1 MEEVEKETRKYPSL
15 PSNYVTLAQLH
26 ERWLEEK
33 ELIQKEKEQKEEEER
48 QRKLQLQKLEEE
60 EQQQK
65 RKLERLKGGRG
76 IDYKPIHWNWKAKEK
91 IEPREEEQLEV
102 THHTAQP
109 TRAVGEKESAPAR
122 RKGGSKGAKG
132 AIRRIE
138 NADRAAEIERS
149 LGDFSTNGDKG
160 NAHLIMVSKSKGTTN
175 EFRPRRENAD
185 RTAVNEREV
194 GDFSTNDVK
203 DNPPARRS
211 GESKGARSRL
221 LWTNENAHR
230 TAENERE
237 AGNFF
242 LTNGGKEDAPL
253 RRSGKLTG
261 TTNELRPRRK
271 KPNRTAE
278 NEREVGGFSTND
290 VKENPPAIRNGKSKN
305 KSWRM
310 RENADRTVKN
320 EREAGGFSLA
330 IGVNSETTRLEAGD
344 SLTVIVKRG
353 NNASGSRNGESKG
366 DWSRSRRTRENADPT
381 AENEREVGDLS
392 TNGEKGVCSSEFRP
406 MAENDDRTCVIEEK
420 LGDSS
425 TNGEK
430 EGCSSEFRPYRENA
444 DPTAEIERDLGHF
457 SMNGKNEKG
466 NVTATRPNTGKYHGN
481 RKYKGYSVAR
491 QRGNGEYRAYGKVG
505 GQREE
510 WKASGAGMVWVR
522 KGELSDG
529 PSTGNWNG

>member
-15 PSNYVTLAQLH
+15 PSNYVTLAQLQ
-26 ERWLEEK
+26 ERWLK
-33 ELIQKEKEQKEEEER
+33 EQERIQKEEEQKEEEER

-102 THHTAQP
+102 THHTAQA
-109 TRAVGEKESAPAR
+109 TRVVGVKESAPTR

-132 AIRRIE
+132 VIRRIE
-138 NADRAAEIERS
+138 NADRAAEIERR

-160 NAHLIMVSKSKGTTN
+160 NAHLIIISKSKGTTN

-211 GESKGARSRL
+211 GDSKGARSRL
-221 LWTNENAHR
+221 LWTRENAHR

-242 LTNGGKEDAPL
+242 LTNG
-253 RRSGKLTG
+253 
-261 TTNELRPRRK
+261 
-271 KPNRTAE
+271 
-278 NEREVGGFSTND
+278 
-290 VKENPPAIRNGKSKN
+290 
-305 KSWRM
+305 
-310 RENADRTVKN
+310 
-320 EREAGGFSLA
+320 
-330 IGVNSETTRLEAGD
+330 VNSETTMLEAGD
-344 SLTVIVKRG
+344 SLTVIVKRD

-381 AENEREVGDLS
+381 AENEREAGDLS
-392 TNGEKGVCSSEFRP
+392 TNGEKGECTTEFRP
-406 MAENDDRTCVIEEK
+406 MAENADRTCVIEEK
-420 LGDSS
+420 QGDSS
-425 TNGEK
+425 KNGEK

-466 NVTATRPNTGKYHGN
+466 NVRATRTNTGKYHGN

-491 QRGNGEYRAYGKVG
+491 QRGNGEYRAHGKVG

-510 WKASGAGMVWVR
+510 LKASGAGMVWVR

-529 PSTGNWNG
+529 PSPGNWNG